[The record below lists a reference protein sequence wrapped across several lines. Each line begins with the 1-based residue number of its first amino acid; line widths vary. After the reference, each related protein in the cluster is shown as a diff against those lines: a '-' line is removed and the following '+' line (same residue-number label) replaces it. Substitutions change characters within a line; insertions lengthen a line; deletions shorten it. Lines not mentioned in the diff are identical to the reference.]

1 MDSSLRCWN
10 GFNQTDT
17 MLDFTEYTKI
27 FISLFAILDPIG
39 IIPVIIL
46 FTADKSALKRA
57 QIGRLASLA
66 VCAILLV
73 ALLIGEP
80 LLSFFGISISSFR
93 VAGGILLMLMSI
105 KMLLGNLN
113 QNITSNDD
121 SADGEAIPANAI
133 VPLSTPLL
141 AGPGSISAVILEAH
155 KAHGIEHYL
164 VMGLEIILLSVTVWL
179 TFLIAPW
186 VARRLGKIGIDVFTR
201 LMGLILAAIAVEFI
215 ASGMRGLFPAL
226 G

>member
-1 MDSSLRCWN
+1 
-10 GFNQTDT
+10 

-39 IIPVIIL
+39 MIPVIIL
-46 FTADKSALKRA
+46 FTAGLTA
-57 QIGRLASLA
+57 QKNARIGRIVSLA

-73 ALLIGEP
+73 ALLIGQP
-80 LLSFFGISISSFR
+80 LLAFFGISINSFR

-105 KMLLGNLN
+105 RMLNGTLYSPTLSKNE
-113 QNITSNDD
+113 SENDE
-121 SADGEAIPANAI
+121 STTAMTI

-141 AGPGSISAVILEAH
+141 AGPGSISAVIMEAH
-155 KAHGIEHYL
+155 KAHGFEHYL
-164 VMGLEIILLSVTVWL
+164 IMSLIILLLSMTVWL
-179 TFLIAPW
+179 TFKIAPW
-186 VARRLGKIGIDVFTR
+186 VEQRLGKIGIDVFSR

-215 ASGMRGLFPAL
+215 AAGVRGLFPAL

>member
-1 MDSSLRCWN
+1 
-10 GFNQTDT
+10 

-46 FTADKSALKRA
+46 FTSGMTAPKRA
-57 QIGRLASLA
+57 KVGRVASLA

-73 ALLIGEP
+73 ALLIGQP
-80 LLSFFGISISSFR
+80 LLAFFGISISSFR
-93 VAGGILLMLMSI
+93 VAGGILLMLMAF
-105 KMLLGNLN
+105 KMLNGNLY
-113 QNITSNDD
+113 TSVATDNE
-121 SADGEAIPANAI
+121 SAGGEASSIHAI
-133 VPLSTPLL
+133 VPLSIPLL

-164 VMGLEIILLSVTVWL
+164 IMSLEIMLLSVTVWL

-186 VARRLGKIGIDVFTR
+186 VAQRLGKIGIDVFTR
-201 LMGLILAAIAVEFI
+201 LMGLVLAAISVEFI
-215 ASGMRGLFPAL
+215 AGGIRGLFPTL

>member
-1 MDSSLRCWN
+1 
-10 GFNQTDT
+10 

-39 IIPVIIL
+39 VIPIIIL
-46 FTADKSALKRA
+46 FTAGMAPAKRA
-57 QIGRLASLA
+57 HLGRLASLV
-66 VCAILLV
+66 VCGILLV
-73 ALLIGEP
+73 ALLVGVP
-80 LLSFFGISISSFR
+80 LLSFFGISINSFR
-93 VAGGILLMLMSI
+93 VAGGILLMLIAI
-105 KMLLGNLN
+105 KMLLGNFN
-113 QNITSNDD
+113 QIAPANDGSTD
-121 SADGEAIPANAI
+121 SETFSANAI

-141 AGPGSISAVILEAH
+141 AGPGSISAVILAAH

-164 VMGLEIILLSVTVWL
+164 IMSLEIILLSVTVWL

>member
-1 MDSSLRCWN
+1 
-10 GFNQTDT
+10 

-27 FISLFAILDPIG
+27 FISLFAILNPIG

-46 FTADKSALKRA
+46 FTSGKTAPKRV
-57 QIGRLASLA
+57 QIGRIASLA

-73 ALLIGEP
+73 ALLIGQP
-80 LLSFFGISISSFR
+80 LLAFFGISINSFR
-93 VAGGILLMLMSI
+93 VAGGILLMLMAF
-105 KMLLGNLN
+105 KMLNGNLH
-113 QNITSNDD
+113 TSVAADNDGTE
-121 SADGEAIPANAI
+121 GETSSTEAI

-164 VMGLEIILLSVTVWL
+164 IMSIEIILLSVTVWL

-186 VARRLGKIGIDVFTR
+186 VAQRLGKIGIDVFTR
-201 LMGLILAAIAVEFI
+201 LMGLILAAISVEFI
-215 ASGMRGLFPAL
+215 AGGMRGLFPAL

>member
-1 MDSSLRCWN
+1 
-10 GFNQTDT
+10 
-17 MLDFTEYTKI
+17 MLDPTEYTKI

-46 FTADKSALKRA
+46 FTAGMTAAKRA
-57 QIGRLASLA
+57 HVGRLASLT
-66 VCAILLV
+66 VCGILLV
-73 ALLIGEP
+73 ALLIGQP
-80 LLSFFGISISSFR
+80 LLAFFGISINSFR
-93 VAGGILLMLMSI
+93 VAGGILLMLMAI
-105 KMLLGNLN
+105 RMLNGNLY
-113 QNITSNDD
+113 TSALAKDT
-121 SADGEAIPANAI
+121 SADGDSTSALTI

-155 KAHGIEHYL
+155 KANGFEHYL
-164 VMGLEIILLSVTVWL
+164 IMSLEIMLLSVTVWL

-186 VARRLGKIGIDVFTR
+186 VEKRLGKIGIDVFSR

-215 ASGMRGLFPAL
+215 ASGALGLFPAL

>member
-1 MDSSLRCWN
+1 
-10 GFNQTDT
+10 

-46 FTADKSALKRA
+46 FTSGMTAPKRA
-57 QIGRLASLA
+57 QVGRVASLA

-73 ALLIGEP
+73 ALLIGQP
-80 LLSFFGISISSFR
+80 LLAFFGISISSFR
-93 VAGGILLMLMSI
+93 VAGGILLMLMAF
-105 KMLLGNLN
+105 KMLNGNLY
-113 QNITSNDD
+113 TSIETDNDG
-121 SADGEAIPANAI
+121 ADGSETSSIHAI
-133 VPLSTPLL
+133 VPLSIPLL

-164 VMGLEIILLSVTVWL
+164 IMSLEIMLLSVTVWL
-179 TFLIAPW
+179 AFLIAPW
-186 VARRLGKIGIDVFTR
+186 VAQRLGKIGIDVFTR
-201 LMGLILAAIAVEFI
+201 LMGLVLAAISVEFI
-215 ASGMRGLFPAL
+215 AGGIRGLFPPL